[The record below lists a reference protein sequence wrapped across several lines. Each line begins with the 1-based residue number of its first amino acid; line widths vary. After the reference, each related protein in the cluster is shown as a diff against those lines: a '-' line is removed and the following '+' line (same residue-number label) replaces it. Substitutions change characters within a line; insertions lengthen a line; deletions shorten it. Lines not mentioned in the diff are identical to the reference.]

1 MSSASIDKPFDE
13 KRNTQTSQVRGRPR
27 SKPRGITLLSVL
39 VITTAATV
47 HAQETPA
54 NPLALGDANIYQQSL
69 TALTILFVV
78 AVLLE
83 SALAVIFNWRVFL
96 TFFNLRGIRTLV
108 MIAVSWATVS
118 VFDINVVAALLA
130 AYSKKPPETEVLSS
144 LLTALILAGGSSGI
158 HNLMV
163 ALGFR
168 DASRERQHTPQPPKT
183 QAWLAVR
190 VTRKNAAGPINLSV
204 SKSTSTPPSATPPE
218 LAGTLTTTRASL
230 KDLFLRNRDRF
241 PQSGGYVV
249 APGVAYDLALD
260 ARDADGN
267 PVPSAI
273 NGTYAFAPGAIV
285 DFEVTL

>member
-1 MSSASIDKPFDE
+1 MQRPSADSERAHQPSH
-13 KRNTQTSQVRGRPR
+13 TRGRNR
-27 SKPRGITLLSVL
+27 SKPPGITLLAAL
-39 VITTAATV
+39 VITTAGMAQ
-47 HAQETPA
+47 AQETPT
-54 NPLALGDANIYQQSL
+54 NPLALGDAGIYQHSL

-83 SALAVIFNWRVFL
+83 NALAVLFNWRVFL
-96 TFFNLRGIRTLV
+96 TFFNLRGVKTLV
-108 MIAVSWATVS
+108 MIAVSWAAVS

-130 AYSKKPPETEVLSS
+130 AYNKRPPETEVLSS
-144 LLTALILAGGSSGI
+144 LLTALILAGGSSGV

-168 DASRERQHTPQPPKT
+168 DPSRERHHTPQPPKT
-183 QAWLAVR
+183 QAWLAIR
-190 VTRKNAAGPINLSV
+190 VTRKNAVGPITVSV
-204 SKSTSTPPSATPPE
+204 TKSTSTPPSATPPE

-230 KDLFLRNRDRF
+230 RDLFLRNRDRF

-249 APGVAYDLALD
+249 EPGKAYELALD
-260 ARDADGN
+260 ARDAAGN
-267 PVPSAI
+267 PMPSPI